1 MCCCWRCAGARLERG
16 GCQDGEDQGTLRTSR
31 TRETKHAGPGGGFI
45 TNAPFNSDHPIG
57 PDGPAR
63 PSLLIFDVNETLSDM
78 APLSVRFEDVG
89 APEHLAKLWFAEL
102 LRDGFALTT
111 SGDIE
116 SFSTI
121 GAEALRVRLGSHSL
135 DRPLEEAVNHV
146 MQGFSELAV
155 HPDVA
160 EGVPALSALG
170 IRLVTLS
177 NGSATVAD
185 TLLRGAGVR
194 NRFERLLT
202 VDDAGLWKPALRAYA
217 YALEEC
223 GVEPKDAMLVAVHPW
238 DIDGASRAGLATAWI
253 DRASGRYPSYFA
265 APDVE
270 AASLVELAA
279 ALR

>member
-1 MCCCWRCAGARLERG
+1 MT
-16 GCQDGEDQGTLRTSR
+16 D
-31 TRETKHAGPGGGFI
+31 
-45 TNAPFNSDHPIG
+45 APFNSDHPIS
-57 PDGPAR
+57 PDGPRR

-78 APLSVRFEDVG
+78 APLSARFEDIG

-102 LRDGFALTT
+102 LRDGFALAT

-116 SFSTI
+116 SFATL
-121 GAEALRVRLGSHSL
+121 GAEALRVRLGGQPL
-135 DRPLEEAVNHV
+135 DRPLEEAVSHV

-155 HPDVA
+155 HPDVV
-160 EGVPALSALG
+160 EGVRALSDLG

-185 TLLRGAGVR
+185 TLLQRAGVR
-194 NRFERLLT
+194 DCFERLLT
-202 VDDAGLWKPALRAYA
+202 VEDAGVWKPAARAYA
-217 YALEEC
+217 YALKEC
-223 GVEPKDAMLVAVHPW
+223 GVEPEDAMLVAVHPW

-253 DRASGRYPSYFA
+253 DRASGRYPSYFT

-270 AASLVELAA
+270 AASLMELAD